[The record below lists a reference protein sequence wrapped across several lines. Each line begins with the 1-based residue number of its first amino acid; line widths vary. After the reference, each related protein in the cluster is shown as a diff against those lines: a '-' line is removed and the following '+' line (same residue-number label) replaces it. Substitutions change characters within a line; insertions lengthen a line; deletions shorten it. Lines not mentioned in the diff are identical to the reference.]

1 MNRKLILTAAAL
13 CLVGAASPAF
23 AGRLYLPGGST
34 SSSSSSTT
42 SGGATQVP
50 EPGTLALLGMG
61 LMGLGFA
68 RRRRTKG

>member
-34 SSSSSSTT
+34 SST

-61 LMGLGFA
+61 LMGLGIA
-68 RRRRTKG
+68 RRRRNRG

>member
-13 CLVGAASPAF
+13 CLASAATPAF
-23 AGRLYLPGGST
+23 AGRLYIPGGS
-34 SSSSSSTT
+34 SSGGSS

>member
-13 CLVGAASPAF
+13 CLAGAASPAL
-23 AGRLYLPGGST
+23 AGRLYLP
-34 SSSSSSTT
+34 SS

-61 LMGLGFA
+61 LMGVGLA
-68 RRRRTKG
+68 RRRRRTKG